1 MGIQKW
7 SYFWRIYY
15 CILETENSK
24 KKIDIS
30 SRKSNITESPKV
42 VLKRLKTQY
51 LRSYEQFLVKRIY
64 YSIFETKSLSKKC
77 DIRLKKSKNTES
89 PKMVCKLLKIH
100 YLRSYEQFLENRTW

>member
-1 MGIQKW
+1 MVIFLADLLQ
-7 SYFWRIYY
+7 YFWNRKF
-15 CILETENSK
+15 EE

-89 PKMVCKLLKIH
+89 PKMVWKLLKIH
-100 YLRSYEQFLENRTW
+100 

>member
-15 CILETENSK
+15 RIFETENSK
-24 KKIDIS
+24 TKIDIS

-51 LRSYEQFLVKRIY
+51 LRSYEKFLVKRID
-64 YSIFETKSLSKKC
+64 YSIFETKILSKKC

-89 PKMVCKLLKIH
+89 PKMVSKRLKTH
-100 YLRSYEQFLENRTW
+100 YLRSYEQILENRMY